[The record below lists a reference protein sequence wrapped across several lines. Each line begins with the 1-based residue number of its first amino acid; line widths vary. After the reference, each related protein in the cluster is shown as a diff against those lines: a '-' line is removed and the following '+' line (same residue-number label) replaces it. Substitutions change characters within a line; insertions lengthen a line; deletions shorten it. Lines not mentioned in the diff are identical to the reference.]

1 MPIKPERQYRS
12 IVMPFAAKAEN
23 KRFDSEYYVEG
34 YAATW
39 DRYPFY
45 ENKNGM
51 IYEQFLPEAF
61 QDTDFSDV
69 IFQYNHNG
77 RVFARTSNQTLLVE
91 PDSRGLFQAADL
103 RLTDASRSM
112 YQDIET
118 GLITKMSWCFLPDE
132 KTLEFDRQTRTLIHH
147 KVSKVFD
154 VSAVSY
160 PANSGTEINA
170 RSFCDG
176 VIAGCLKEFQERE
189 RKIQK
194 LRLLMEVMK

>member
-1 MPIKPERQYRS
+1 MPIKMERQYRA
-12 IVMPFAAKAEN
+12 VAMTMTVQQKD
-23 KRFDSEYYVEG
+23 KRFDSDFYVEG

-39 DRYPFY
+39 DRYPLY
-45 ENKNGM
+45 EDEDG
-51 IYEQFLPEAF
+51 IVYEQFLPEAF
-61 QDTDFSDV
+61 RDTDFSDV
-69 IFQYNHNG
+69 IFQYNHDG

-103 RLTDASRSM
+103 RLTEASRSM

-118 GLITKMSWCFLPDE
+118 GLITKMSWAFLPDRE
-132 KTLEFDRQTRTLIHH
+132 TMEYDRVTRTIVHH
-147 KVSKVFD
+147 KIPKVFD

-176 VIAGCLKEFQERE
+176 VIAGRLEEFQKRE
-189 RKIQK
+189 RQIKKIK
-194 LRLLMEVMK
+194 LMIEV

>member
-1 MPIKPERQYRS
+1 MPMMIQQD
-12 IVMPFAAKAEN
+12 N
-23 KRFDSEYYVEG
+23 KRFDSDFYVEG

-39 DRYPFY
+39 ERYPLY
-45 ENKNGM
+45 EDEEG
-51 IYEQFLPEAF
+51 IVYEQFLPEAF
-61 QDTDFSDV
+61 KDTDFSDV
-69 IFQYNHNG
+69 IFQYNHDG

-103 RLTDASRSM
+103 RLTEASRSM

-118 GLITKMSWCFLPDE
+118 GLITKMSWAFLPDRE
-132 KTLEFDRQTRTLIHH
+132 MMEYDRNTRTIIHH
-147 KVSKVFD
+147 RIPKVFD

-176 VIAGCLKEFQERE
+176 VIAGRLKEFQERE
-189 RKIQK
+189 ERIKKIK
-194 LRLLMEVMK
+194 LMIEV